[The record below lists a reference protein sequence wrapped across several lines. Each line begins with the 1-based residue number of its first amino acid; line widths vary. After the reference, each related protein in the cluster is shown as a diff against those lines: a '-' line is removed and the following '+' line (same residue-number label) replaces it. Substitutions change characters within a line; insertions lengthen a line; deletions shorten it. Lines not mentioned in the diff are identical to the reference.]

1 VLKVLNSHL
10 DPVLMEMV
18 PKKILPKLLVKKF
31 SMELVI
37 ILKIKPNKFGIS
49 LIYLLKL
56 KLKNS
61 EPKKDLHT
69 LPLKNISM
77 TLKRKFGKVG
87 CMLEISLKKKK
98 DLSLLKCYMLI
109 KLPEV

>member
-1 VLKVLNSHL
+1 MLKT
-10 DPVLMEMV
+10 
-18 PKKILPKLLVKKF
+18 
-31 SMELVI
+31 
-37 ILKIKPNKFGIS
+37 KPNKSGIS

-56 KLKNS
+56 KLKNL
-61 EPKKDLHT
+61 EPKKDLPI

-98 DLSLLKCYMLI
+98 DLSPLKCYMLT